1 MCSTPSPHVAREAL
15 TVLRIAAFDVDGTLT
30 RRDCVV
36 PFIRKVAGI
45 RPVAKQLALGAR
57 QTIPAVVRRDR
68 DRLKA
73 LGASAAFAGR
83 NVAEVQQLADMFAAD
98 VFANGLRTDQWSAMS
113 RHAAAGD
120 QIVLVSASFE
130 IYLRPLA
137 GLLGVHDVLAVRLET
152 DGDTFTGNLVGPNCR
167 GLEKVRRLREWLDE
181 HHGGR
186 ANVHVT
192 AYGDSTGD
200 RELLLDSDTACYVGS
215 GSPGWLSAASRETI
229 DS

>member
-1 MCSTPSPHVAREAL
+1 MI
-15 TVLRIAAFDVDGTLT
+15 RIAAFDVDGTLT

-36 PFIRKVAGI
+36 PFIRQVAGT
-45 RPVAKQLALGAR
+45 RPMVKQLALGAR
-57 QTIPAVVRRDR
+57 QSIPAVVRRDR

-73 LGASAAFAGR
+73 LGAHAAFAGR
-83 NVAEVQQLADMFAAD
+83 DVAEVQQLADVFAAD
-98 VFANGLRTDQWSAMS
+98 VFATGLRPDQWSAMS

-137 GLLGVHDVLAVRLET
+137 ELLGADDVLAVRLET
-152 DGDTFTGNLVGPNCR
+152 DGDIFTGNLVGPNCR
-167 GLEKVRRLREWLDE
+167 GPEKVRRLNEWLDE

-192 AYGDSTGD
+192 AYGDSAGD
-200 RELLLDSDTACYVGS
+200 RELLLDSDTAVYVGS
-215 GSPGWLSAASRETI
+215 SLPAWLPASSR
-229 DS
+229 

>member
-1 MCSTPSPHVAREAL
+1 MRSTPSQHVTREAL
-15 TVLRIAAFDVDGTLT
+15 IMLRVAAFDVDGTLT

-45 RPVAKQLALGAR
+45 RPVATQLVLGAR

-73 LGASAAFAGR
+73 LGAHAAFAGR
-83 NVAEVQQLADMFAAD
+83 NVDDVQQLADVFAAD
-98 VFANGLRTDQWSAMS
+98 VFAAGLRPDKWSAMS
-113 RHAAAGD
+113 GHAAAGD

-137 GLLGVHDVLAVRLET
+137 DLLGAHDVLAVRLET

-167 GLEKVRRLREWLDE
+167 GPEKVRRLSEWLDE

-200 RELLLDSDTACYVGS
+200 RELLLDSDTAIYVGS
-215 GSPGWLSAASRETI
+215 GSPSWLPVAKR
-229 DS
+229 

>member
-1 MCSTPSPHVAREAL
+1 MV
-15 TVLRIAAFDVDGTLT
+15 RIAAFDVDGTLT

-36 PFIRKVAGI
+36 PFIRKVAGL
-45 RPVAKQLALGAR
+45 RPVATQLARDAR

-73 LGASAAFAGR
+73 LGAHAAFAGR
-83 NVAEVQQLADMFAAD
+83 NVDEVQQLADVFAAE
-98 VFANGLRTDQWSAMS
+98 VFATGLRPDKWSAMS
-113 RHAAAGD
+113 RHAATGD

-130 IYLRPLA
+130 VYLRPLA
-137 GLLGVHDVLAVRLET
+137 ELLGAHDVLAVRLET
-152 DGDTFTGNLVGPNCR
+152 DGDTFTGKLLGPNCR
-167 GLEKVRRLREWLDE
+167 GPEKVRRLSEWLDE

-200 RELLLDSDTACYVGS
+200 RELLLDSDTPVYVGS
-215 GSPGWLSAASRETI
+215 GSPAWLRATRR
-229 DS
+229 